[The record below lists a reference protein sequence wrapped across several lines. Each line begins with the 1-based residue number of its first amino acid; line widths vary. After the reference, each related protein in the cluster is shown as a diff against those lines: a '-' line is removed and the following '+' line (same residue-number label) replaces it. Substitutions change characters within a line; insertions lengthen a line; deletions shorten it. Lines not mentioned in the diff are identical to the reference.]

1 MLKTVL
7 VGLISFFLISGL
19 LIGIGHLFD
28 IELLTFTFQE
38 NPSSG
43 FWAEGSVIPFIIGL
57 ISCYFIGNY
66 YEKRRQGST
75 KR

>member
-1 MLKTVL
+1 MFKTVL

-19 LIGIGHLFD
+19 LIGIGHLFHID
-28 IELLTFTFQE
+28 MLTFTFYE
-38 NPSSG
+38 SSSSG

-66 YEKRRQGST
+66 YEKRKQGSA
-75 KR
+75 K